1 METRERMRLPDWAV
15 RVRPTARHERRP
27 VIERFPFLRLFINV
41 PEAATLLA
49 TVALFVS
56 LWLSA
61 PQFATLDNLLSVG
74 QQVAFIGIVATGMTF
89 LLIAG
94 ELDLSVGSAYGFTSI
109 FLAWLVID
117 HGWSL
122 GLAIPATLLMGA
134 GIGFFNGTMTT
145 RFRVPSFIVTL
156 GMLGVLRGL
165 ALALSGGLPIGV
177 VESNW
182 FNQASTGLVF
192 GNHVPAQVFWLA
204 GVMILG
210 AIVLAHTRFGYHVYA
225 TGGNRK
231 AAANSGIKTARI
243 KLYTFVITGTL
254 VALVGVLAVGWLG
267 SANPLTGDGFE
278 LQVIAAA
285 VIGGT
290 SLFGGAGSIFGTFL
304 GAAVIGMLSNGLVLL
319 GVDQYWQQFATG
331 AIIVGAALL
340 NVSIRRVA
348 LQGDA

>member
-1 METRERMRLPDWAV
+1 METRERMRLPDWAS
-15 RVRPTARHERRP
+15 RGGAARLERRP
-27 VIERFPFLRLFINV
+27 VIERFPFLRVFVNV
-41 PEAATLLA
+41 PEAAIFLA
-49 TVALFVS
+49 TVALFVA
-56 LWLSA
+56 LSISA
-61 PQFATLDNLLSVG
+61 ANFATTDNLLSIG
-74 QQVAFIGIVATGMTF
+74 QQVSFIGIVATGMSF

-94 ELDLSVGSAYGFTSI
+94 ELDLSVGSGYGFTSI
-109 FLAWLVID
+109 ILAWLVIN

-122 GLAIPATLLMGA
+122 GAAIPVTLLIGA
-134 GIGFFNGTMTT
+134 GIGLFNGTMTT

-165 ALALSGGLPIGV
+165 ALVLSQGLPIGV
-177 VESNW
+177 VESHW
-182 FNQASTGLVF
+182 FNKASTGLAF
-192 GNHVPAQVFWLA
+192 GGHVPAQVFWLA
-204 GVMILG
+204 GVMIVG
-210 AIVLAHTRFGYHVYA
+210 GIVLAHTRFGYHLYA
-225 TGGNRK
+225 TGGNR
-231 AAANSGIKTARI
+231 AAAASAGIKTARI
-243 KLYTFVITGTL
+243 KVYAFVLTGLL
-254 VALVGVLAVGWLG
+254 VGLVGVLAVGWLG

-319 GVDQYWQQFATG
+319 GVDQYWQQFTTG

-348 LQGDA
+348 LQRDA

>member
-1 METRERMRLPDWAV
+1 MKLPDWALRSQPV
-15 RVRPTARHERRP
+15 SKRERAP
-27 VIERFPFLRLFINV
+27 LIERVPLLRLFINF

-56 LWLSA
+56 LWISA
-61 PQFATLDNLLSVG
+61 PQFATLNNLLSIG
-74 QQVAFIGIVATGMTF
+74 QQVSFIGIVATGMTF

-109 FLAWLVID
+109 FLAWLVIN

-122 GLAIPATLLMGA
+122 GLAIPATLLLGA
-134 GIGFFNGTMTT
+134 AIGLFNGTMTT
-145 RFRVPSFIVTL
+145 RFRIPSFIVTL

-165 ALALSGGLPIGV
+165 ALALSHGLPIGV
-177 VESNW
+177 VQSHA
-182 FNQASTGLVF
+182 FSQASTGIAF
-192 GNHVPAQVFWLA
+192 GGHVPAQVFWLA
-204 GVMILG
+204 GVMIVG
-210 AIVLAHTRFGYHVYA
+210 AFVLSRSRFGYHVYA
-225 TGGNRK
+225 TGGNRT
-231 AAANSGIKTARI
+231 AATNAGIKAARI
-243 KLYTFVITGTL
+243 KLYAFVLTGTL
-254 VALVGVLAVGWLG
+254 VGLVGVLAVGWLG

-304 GAAVIGMLSNGLVLL
+304 GAAIIGMLSNGLVLL
-319 GVDQYWQQFATG
+319 GVDQYWQQFSTG

-348 LQGDA
+348 LQSDA